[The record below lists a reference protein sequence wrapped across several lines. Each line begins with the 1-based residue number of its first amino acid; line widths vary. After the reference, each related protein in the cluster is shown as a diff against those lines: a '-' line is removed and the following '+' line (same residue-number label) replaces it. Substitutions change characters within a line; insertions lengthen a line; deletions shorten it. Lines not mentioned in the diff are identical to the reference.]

1 MARYNTVAGT
11 GIQNTTST
19 LSTPN
24 QGLLTT
30 LTGTA
35 PYTVT
40 VADPRLF
47 SGITQTFYNSTS
59 GTITLS
65 TPAGT
70 FVGPSTGGATTF
82 AIPTGT
88 VVGFTSDGVNY
99 VLVDQEGGVLVA
111 TSGTFSGTLTANSN
125 VTFNPASGTIS
136 IAPTTTGTINNMTIG
151 NVTRAAGNFT
161 SLNANSG
168 ATSSGTGSGA
178 VIVTGGVGVSEN
190 INAGGYIATSASSYV
205 LVAKGNTSQRP
216 TGVSGYVRYNTDQ
229 NYLETY
235 NGTSWVPGGGAGFK
249 HVDVTSG
256 YSASSWDFCW
266 VNTSSIPITV
276 TLPGSPVKGDT
287 IRFADVARTFSARNL
302 TISRNG
308 QLIQG
313 DGADMTVN
321 LDGASFDL
329 IYYNSTYGWR
339 IFSV

>member
-11 GIQNTTST
+11 GTQTTTST

-30 LTGTA
+30 FTGTA

-47 SGITQTFYNSTS
+47 SGISQTFYNSTN
-59 GTITLS
+59 GIVTLS
-65 TPAGT
+65 TANGT
-70 FVGPSTGGATTF
+70 FIGPSTGGATTF
-82 AIPTGT
+82 PMPIGT
-88 VVGFTSDGVNY
+88 VATITSDGANY
-99 VLVDQEGGVLVA
+99 VLTSENGGALVA
-111 TSGTFSGTLTANSN
+111 TTGTFSSTLTANSN

-151 NVTRAAGNFT
+151 GTTRAAGSFT
-161 SLNANSG
+161 TLNANAG
-168 ATSSGTGSGA
+168 TGSSGTGVGTI
-178 VIVTGGVGVSEN
+178 VVTGGVGVSEN
-190 INAGGYIATSASSYV
+190 INAGGYIATSATSYV
-205 LVAKGNTSQRP
+205 QIAKGNTSQRP
-216 TGVSGYVRYNTDQ
+216 TGVSSYIRYNTDQ

-256 YSASSWDFCW
+256 YSTSSWDFCW
-266 VNTSSIPITV
+266 VNTSSTPITI

-313 DGADMTVN
+313 DAADMTVN